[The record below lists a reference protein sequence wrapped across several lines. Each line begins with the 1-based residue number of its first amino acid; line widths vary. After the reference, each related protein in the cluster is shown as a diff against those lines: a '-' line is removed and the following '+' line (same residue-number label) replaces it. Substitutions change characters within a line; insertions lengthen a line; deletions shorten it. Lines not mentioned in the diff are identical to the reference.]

1 MRKVRQAVTKIG
13 FMAIGVGAGVIL
25 AAGSGLA
32 AVHMSQTA
40 ATEHSIDAVQTAA
53 AGDDRVHPEDA
64 SPSATPRSDD
74 DATEPARQ
82 GEPEPADDS
91 TNRAAS
97 TDDSTSHSGSTG
109 SVGPRHDDTSASRS
123 PEPVDDSGRH
133 GSR

>member
-1 MRKVRQAVTKIG
+1 MRKVRQAVSKIG

-40 ATEHSIDAVQTAA
+40 ATEHSIEAVQTAA
-53 AGDDRVHPEDA
+53 AGDDRVHPEDS
-64 SPSATPRSDD
+64 SPSATPRSD

-109 SVGPRHDDTSASRS
+109 GSGPRHDDSSANRS
-123 PEPVDDSGRH
+123 PEPGDDGGHH

>member
-1 MRKVRQAVTKIG
+1 MRKVRQAVSKIG

-40 ATEHSIDAVQTAA
+40 ATEHSIDAVQTAV
-53 AGDDRVHPEDA
+53 AGGDRVHPEDS
-64 SPSATPRSDD
+64 SPSGTPRSDD
-74 DATEPARQ
+74 ATETARQ

-97 TDDSTSHSGSTG
+97 TDDSTSHSGSTVSG
-109 SVGPRHDDTSASRS
+109 GPRPDDTSSNRS
-123 PEPVDDSGRH
+123 PEPGDDGGRH